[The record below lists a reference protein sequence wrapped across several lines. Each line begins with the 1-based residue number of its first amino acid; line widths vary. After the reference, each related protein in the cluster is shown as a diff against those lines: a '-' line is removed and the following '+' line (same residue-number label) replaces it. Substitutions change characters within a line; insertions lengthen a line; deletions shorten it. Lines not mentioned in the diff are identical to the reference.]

1 MDMATNTFL
10 ASQVAERA
18 TPLSLDL
25 DAPFDDL
32 RPLAN
37 RARDATVVGLGS
49 ATRQSHE
56 LSVLTHRVMRFP
68 IDEHGFRSLAL
79 EGDEAASIDLDTYVR
94 TGEGDPL
101 AILAGARPFWRLAE
115 ILAAVRWIR
124 ARNER
129 NPNDPV
135 RVVHVA
141 EQPREAEGQL
151 AGSEDVERRVAQIT
165 IAWHEQTGDRIVY
178 WGGLAHTLSSVARPV
193 WLLSGA
199 ATGRNAGG
207 YLRKRFG
214 SGYVSIGLTFHHGSL
229 PSPVEEP
236 PADYVEAVLGAV
248 GLETYLLQIH
258 RTWPDPV
265 REWLDMPA
273 KTRLIG
279 PGTHELS
286 GASLSTWFDFVIH
299 SRRITPAHF
308 LSEPD

>member
-1 MDMATNTFL
+1 MEIAPNASVATRI
-10 ASQVAERA
+10 AEQA
-18 TPLSLDL
+18 TPLRLDL

-32 RPLAN
+32 APLAN
-37 RARDATVVGLGS
+37 RARNATVVALGS

-56 LSVLTHRVMRFP
+56 LSVLTHRVMRSL

-101 AILAGARPFWRLAE
+101 TILAGARPFWRLAE

-129 NPNDPV
+129 NPSDPV
-135 RVVHVA
+135 RVVHVVEPPA
-141 EQPREAEGQL
+141 QL

-165 IAWHEQTGDRIVY
+165 IAWHEQTGHRIVY
-178 WGGLAHTLSSVARPV
+178 WGGLAHTVVARTV
-193 WLLSGA
+193 SFA
-199 ATGRNAGG
+199 ATGQNAGS
-207 YLRKRFG
+207 YLRERFG

-229 PSPVEEP
+229 PFPVEEP
-236 PADYVEAVLGAV
+236 PGDYVEAVLGAV
-248 GLETYLLQIH
+248 GLETYLLQVH

-265 REWLDMPA
+265 REWLDTPA

-279 PGTHELS
+279 PGIHELS
-286 GASLSTWFDFVIH
+286 VASLSTWFDFVIH
-299 SRRITPAHF
+299 SQRVTPAHF
-308 LSEPD
+308 L

>member
-1 MDMATNTFL
+1 MDAATK
-10 ASQVAERA
+10 ASVASRIAEQA

-32 RPLAN
+32 APLAN
-37 RARDATVVGLGS
+37 RARAATVVALGS

-56 LSVLTHRVMRFP
+56 LSVLSHRVMRFL
-68 IDEHGFRSLAL
+68 INEHGFRSLEL

-115 ILAAVRWIR
+115 ILEAVRWIR
-124 ARNER
+124 ARNQR
-129 NPNDPV
+129 NPSDRV

-141 EQPREAEGQL
+141 EQPREARAQL

-178 WGGLAHTLSSVARPV
+178 WGGLAHTVNRLPRTVSFPCD
-193 WLLSGA
+193 A
-199 ATGRNAGG
+199 ATGQNAGS
-207 YLRKRFG
+207 YLRDRFG

-236 PADYVEAVLGAV
+236 PAGYVEAVLGAV
-248 GLETYLLQIH
+248 GLETYLLSIH
-258 RTWPDPV
+258 RTWPSPV
-265 REWLDMPA
+265 RDWLDMPA

-286 GASLSTWFDFVIH
+286 GASVSTWFDFVIH
-299 SRRITPAHF
+299 SRRVTPARS
-308 LSEPD
+308 L